1 MGIKAAII
9 DMDGVILDS
18 MKMWSTLASEFIK
31 ETGKKPEEGID
42 KELLMLSLRQ
52 SSELL
57 KEKYGYEESADEIMA
72 KINEKVDYF
81 YRYLVMLKKGAMDGV
96 TNLVYNDIKVCV
108 LTATDRTLARAALR
122 RVDIIEAFS
131 FMLTCEELGMAK
143 DNAEI
148 FNFVRD
154 KIDDKEY
161 LGIED
166 NREVLVIE
174 DSYLAMKTAKE
185 AGYTVCGV
193 FDESQTVSKE
203 DIESVC
209 DFTVDNLVEV
219 LDKIKEMQAV

>member
-31 ETGKKPEEGID
+31 ETGKKHEEGID

-52 SSELL
+52 SAELL

>member
-18 MKMWSTLASEFIK
+18 MKMWSTVASEFIK
-31 ETGKKPEEGID
+31 ETGKTPEEGID

-52 SSELL
+52 SAELL
-57 KEKYGYEESADEIMA
+57 KEKYGYEESADELMA

>member
-31 ETGKKPEEGID
+31 ETGKTPEEGID

-52 SSELL
+52 SAELL

-154 KIDDKEY
+154 KIDDKEH

>member
-31 ETGKKPEEGID
+31 ETGKTPEEGID

-52 SSELL
+52 SAELL

-108 LTATDRTLARAALR
+108 LTATDRSLARAALR

>member
-31 ETGKKPEEGID
+31 ETGKTPEEGID

>member
-31 ETGKKPEEGID
+31 ETGKTPEEGID

-52 SSELL
+52 SAELL

>member
-31 ETGKKPEEGID
+31 ETGKTPEEGID

-52 SSELL
+52 SAELL

-203 DIESVC
+203 DIGSVC